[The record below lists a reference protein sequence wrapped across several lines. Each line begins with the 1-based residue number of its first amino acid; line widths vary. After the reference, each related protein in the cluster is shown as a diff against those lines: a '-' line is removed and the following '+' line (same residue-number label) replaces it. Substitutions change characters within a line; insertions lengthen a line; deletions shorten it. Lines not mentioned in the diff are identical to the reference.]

1 MAGYHYK
8 LEIVPSEGEIHHGE
22 NYWISEQ
29 PQQEMLNEFRKILPN
44 DNTWGETEEFRSET
58 NHSVLNI
65 WWEDDNVWSVFVE
78 YAPVDEDKDV
88 FLDEILN
95 ICEKFKYVLYSHTSK
110 KRVQPSK
117 KELWEDFKLGHPF
130 SIYKD
135 RLNEFH

>member
-1 MAGYHYK
+1 
-8 LEIVPSEGEIHHGE
+8 
-22 NYWISEQ
+22 
-29 PQQEMLNEFRKILPN
+29 MLNEIRKTLPN

-65 WWEDDNVWSVFVE
+65 WWEDDKVWSVFVE
-78 YAPVDEDKDV
+78 YAPVDEGKDV